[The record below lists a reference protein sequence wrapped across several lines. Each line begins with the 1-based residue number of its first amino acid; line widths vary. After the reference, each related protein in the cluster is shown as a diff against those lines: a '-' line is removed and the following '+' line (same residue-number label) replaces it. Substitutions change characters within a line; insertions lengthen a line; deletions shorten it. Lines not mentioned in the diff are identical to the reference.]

1 MGWDYLRITIPACF
15 LPNQRKEASWE
26 KRSRRLQILSSA
38 KYPLIYGLS
47 STSSEAQRVS
57 VKLAEALGASIDSTS
72 SVCHGPTGLAMQFV
86 GEPTC
91 TLGEIKN
98 RADLL
103 IFWGCNPIVS
113 HSRHFARYSVMPSG
127 RFVQDGRESRKVVV
141 VDVRLTQTAR
151 VADVF
156 LQVKPGVIRI
166 VSGFK
171 GISER

>member
-1 MGWDYLRITIPACF
+1 
-15 LPNQRKEASWE
+15 
-26 KRSRRLQILSSA
+26 
-38 KYPLIYGLS
+38 
-47 STSSEAQRVS
+47 
-57 VKLAEALGASIDSTS
+57 
-72 SVCHGPTGLAMQFV
+72 MQFV

-156 LQVKPGVIRI
+156 LQVKPGSDFELLVALKAL
-166 VSGFK
+166 VKGKSLDAVEVG
-171 GISER
+171 GISIKVLEELVSDMNPAMA

>member
-1 MGWDYLRITIPACF
+1 MLTKAKDVVCTFCGCLCDDIILTLDENRIVKVERACANGMGLFKNYNPDLLSPKIRG
-15 LPNQRKEASWE
+15 KGASWE
-26 KRSRRLQILSSA
+26 KAIKEASEILSSA

-113 HSRHFARYSVMPSG
+113 HSRHFARYSV
-127 RFVQDGRESRKVVV
+127 
-141 VDVRLTQTAR
+141 
-151 VADVF
+151 
-156 LQVKPGVIRI
+156 
-166 VSGFK
+166 
-171 GISER
+171 